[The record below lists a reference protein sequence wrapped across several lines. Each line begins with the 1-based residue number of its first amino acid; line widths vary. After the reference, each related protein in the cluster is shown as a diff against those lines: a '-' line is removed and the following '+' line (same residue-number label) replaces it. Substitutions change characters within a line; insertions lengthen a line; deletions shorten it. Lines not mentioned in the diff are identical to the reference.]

1 MINDTDFVTAFIGL
15 GSNLDQPAEQLVTA
29 RQTIA
34 ALPNIEETGFS
45 SLYRNP
51 PMGPQDQPDYV
62 NAVMAIKTSLPAI
75 DLLHQLQAVE
85 QSQGRVR
92 TGERWGARTLDLDLL
107 LYGDRQI
114 EVPDL
119 TVPHIGIA
127 ERAFVLYPLYEIAPD
142 LSIPGFGKL
151 TNLIAKCPKNDLH
164 RLP

>member
-1 MINDTDFVTAFIGL
+1 MNNTDFVTAYIGL
-15 GSNLDQPAEQLVTA
+15 GSNLDRPAEQLMTA
-29 RQTIA
+29 RQTLA
-34 ALPNIEETGFS
+34 SLPNIKETAFS

-62 NAVMAIKTSLPAI
+62 NAVMAITTSLPAI
-75 DLLHQLQAVE
+75 DLLRQLQAVE
-85 QSQGRVR
+85 QSQGRIR

-142 LSIPGFGKL
+142 LSIPELGKL
-151 TNLIAKCPKNDLH
+151 TDLIAKCPKNDLH
-164 RLP
+164 RLT

>member
-1 MINDTDFVTAFIGL
+1 MTNNNDIVTAFIGL
-15 GSNLDQPAEQLVTA
+15 GSNLDRPAEQLLRA
-29 RQTIA
+29 RQTLA
-34 ALPNIEETGFS
+34 ALPNIKETGFS

-62 NAVMAIKTSLPAI
+62 NAVMAISTSVPAI
-75 DLLHQLQAVE
+75 DLLRQLQAVE
-85 QSQGRVR
+85 QSQGRIR

-107 LYGDRQI
+107 LYGDQQI

-142 LSIPGFGKL
+142 LSIPGLGKL
-151 TNLIAKCPKNDLH
+151 TDLIAKCPKNDLH
-164 RLP
+164 RLT

>member
-1 MINDTDFVTAFIGL
+1 MINNNDFVTAFIGL
-15 GSNLDQPAEQLVTA
+15 GSNLDQPAEQLMTA
-29 RQTIA
+29 RQTLA
-34 ALPNIEETGFS
+34 ALPNIKETGFS

-51 PMGPQDQPDYV
+51 PMGPQDQPDYI
-62 NAVMAIKTSLPAI
+62 NAVMAIETSLPAI
-75 DLLHQLQAVE
+75 DLLRQLQAVE
-85 QSQGRVR
+85 QSQGRIR

-142 LSIPGFGKL
+142 LSIPGLGKL
-151 TNLIAKCPKNDLH
+151 TDLIAKCPKNDLH
-164 RLP
+164 RLT

>member
-1 MINDTDFVTAFIGL
+1 MNNNDFVTAFIGL
-15 GSNLDQPAEQLVTA
+15 GSNLDRPAEQLMTA
-29 RQTIA
+29 RQTLA
-34 ALPNIEETGFS
+34 SLPTIKETGFS

-62 NAVMAIKTSLPAI
+62 NAVMAITTSLPAI
-75 DLLHQLQAVE
+75 DLLRQLQAVE
-85 QSQGRVR
+85 RSQGRIR

-114 EVPDL
+114 EVTDL

-142 LSIPGFGKL
+142 LSIPGLGKL
-151 TNLIAKCPKNDLH
+151 TDLIAKCPKNDLY
-164 RLP
+164 RLT